1 MCYREIFKDI
11 IFVDMQYLL
20 FLSPAAYQAGLK
32 ADVGVHTVR
41 PGLKVFWLMLSGCSS
56 QSQWQLVTTGSYL
69 PDSLVT

>member
-1 MCYREIFKDI
+1 MRLGICKIIFYSVKIYMCYREIFKDI

-41 PGLKVFWLMLSGCSS
+41 PGLKVF
-56 QSQWQLVTTGSYL
+56 
-69 PDSLVT
+69 